1 MSASVAVRG
10 LFRMSR
16 PGRRRI
22 ETSERALPSCDWDVR
37 VESIGNILRRD
48 GYTIAQLS
56 AASLR
61 RYGSRSPYFIPA
73 TFLYQLR
80 RGITP
85 HVCQIVALSESTG
98 YRFVDWMRIC
108 GFDLQNIPRMQMR
121 LHSERTV
128 LVTPIE
134 DSIQPLSP
142 QPFRSHFREWG
153 GAPCPFGEEWSGRR
167 RYLFARIGTRD
178 AALFPQFP
186 AGSMVRVDRHYA
198 HRIRSGD
205 HVSMRQLLWLVE
217 QSSGLTCSRVK
228 WIDDRQIVLLPS
240 RPPWGLWPLRLPT
253 EARILGLVDMDAHPR
268 AHVKLQSTAGIMN
281 LHRPFP
287 PPFVSPHPTE
297 EGKRFSDLLR
307 ISRARAGL
315 TFRAAHQL
323 TRAMGQIL
331 ARSEYAVALGMLS
344 DYEAMGRLPRH
355 VAKILSLCAVYC
367 MDFRDLMKAA
377 GVHIDDSAK
386 LPLSIF
392 DDRLQP
398 SPEPH
403 RLMSLGTGDIVTG
416 YARAAS
422 AQS

>member
-1 MSASVAVRG
+1 
-10 LFRMSR
+10 MSR
-16 PGRRRI
+16 PALRRI
-22 ETSERALPSCDWDVR
+22 ETSESAEPSCDWDAR
-37 VESIGNILRRD
+37 VESIRNILRRD
-48 GYTIAQLS
+48 GYTMAQLS
-56 AASLR
+56 AATLQ
-61 RYGSRSPYFIPA
+61 RYGSRSPFFIPA
-73 TFLYQLR
+73 TFLYQLKS
-80 RGITP
+80 GITP
-85 HVCQIVALSESTG
+85 HVCQIVALSEGTG

-108 GFDLQNIPRMQMR
+108 GFDLQNIPRLQMR

-128 LVTPIE
+128 LVSPME
-134 DSIQPLSP
+134 DSTAPFPS
-142 QPFRSHFREWG
+142 QPFMSHPRVWS
-153 GAPCPFGEEWSGRR
+153 AASCPRGEEWSGRR

-178 AALFPQFP
+178 AALCPQLQ
-186 AGSMVRVDRHYA
+186 AGSMVRVDRQYA

-205 HVSMRQLLWLVE
+205 HASMRQLLWLVE

-228 WIDDRQIVLLPS
+228 WIDGHQIVLLPS
-240 RPPWGLWPLRLPT
+240 RPPWGLWPLCLPM
-253 EARILGLVDMDAHPR
+253 EARILGLVDMDVHPPE
-268 AHVKLQSTAGIMN
+268 HVKLQPRAGPMN
-281 LHRPFP
+281 LP
-287 PPFVSPHPTE
+287 PLSPPYFFSPHPGE

-323 TRAMGQIL
+323 TRVMAQIL
-331 ARSEYAVALGMLS
+331 ARSEYAIALGMLS

-386 LPLSIF
+386 LPLPIS
-392 DDRLQP
+392 DGRLQP
-398 SPEPH
+398 SSEPLH
-403 RLMSLGTGDIVTG
+403 RGVYPGTGDIVTG